1 MQRIIEEQFDFLRLN
16 NLQDKVNFNKK
27 ANSSNWD
34 TNGELMQFSWVASV
48 EKFDYWQIIY
58 KKFLYFLIENGQIYV

>member
-1 MQRIIEEQFDFLRLN
+1 MQRIKEEQFDFLRLN

-34 TNGELMQFSWVASV
+34 TNEELMQFSWVVSV

>member
-1 MQRIIEEQFDFLRLN
+1 MQRIVEEQFDFLRLN

-27 ANSSNWD
+27 ANSSGWN
-34 TNGELMQFSWVASV
+34 TNEELMQFSWAVSV

>member
-1 MQRIIEEQFDFLRLN
+1 MQRIKEEQFDFLRLN

-27 ANSSNWD
+27 ENSSDWD
-34 TNGELMQFSWVASV
+34 TNEELMQFSWVASV

>member
-1 MQRIIEEQFDFLRLN
+1 MQRIKEEQFDFLRLN

-27 ANSSNWD
+27 ANPSDWD
-34 TNGELMQFSWVASV
+34 TNEELMQFSWAVSI

-58 KKFLYFLIENGQIYV
+58 NKFRYFLIENGQIYV

>member
-1 MQRIIEEQFDFLRLN
+1 MQRIKEEQFDFLRLN

-34 TNGELMQFSWVASV
+34 INEELMQFSWAASV
-48 EKFDYWQIIY
+48 EKFDCWQIIY

>member
-27 ANSSNWD
+27 ANSSDWD
-34 TNGELMQFSWVASV
+34 TNEELMQFSWVVSI
-48 EKFDYWQIIY
+48 EKFDYWHIIY